1 MARKQV
7 TTVVSRV
14 EGDVFLPPASSEQ
27 EGSGLPAPPRP
38 AASGSWFERTWRYL
52 FVAHLLND
60 PNEIVAYSQ
69 SPSNVTARLS
79 NGSEYCIAKGNL

>member
-1 MARKQV
+1 MARKQA

-14 EGDVFLPPASSEQ
+14 EDDVLPPSTSSEQ
-27 EGSGLPAPPRP
+27 EGTGPPAPPRP
-38 AASGSWFERTWRYL
+38 AASGSWFDRTWHYL
-52 FVAHLLND
+52 LVAHLLND